1 MSTFETTIEYL
12 MKENEQLKEQ
22 LKQKDNKIKELNNSK
37 EKFVQLFHN
46 TNDFIFLIKVLNNNM
61 EFVQVNDTACEY
73 LGYTQE
79 ELIGMTPWDILLD
92 EFTIAN
98 HIPVLLEEEK
108 TIVETV
114 FISKD
119 NNRIPVELSSR
130 VVLIANEKYIL
141 SIARDITKRKV
152 IEKKLKESEERY
164 RKLFKILP
172 VAVIVQT
179 PTRIIM
185 CNKAAAKLVG
195 VESPNEL
202 VGRAIKDFVLPNYH
216 KAAEKRITDG
226 LKKVNSA
233 PPAERKIIRDDGE
246 IIDVESSGTVFEYN
260 GSKTIITIVRDIT
273 ERKKIVELQN
283 NIIEG
288 QRQLNDVLEHDR
300 TKSEFFGNM
309 SHEFKTPLNV
319 ILGVIQLLELYNK
332 DINELG
338 LDKKIKI
345 MKQNCYRLL
354 RLVNNL
360 IDITKLECGFMKLN
374 LRKYDIVELL
384 SSIVESIFDYAK
396 NKGIDIDFHSEIN
409 EEIMAIDCDI
419 FERVILNLLSNA
431 IKFTK
436 ANGRINVS
444 LYRDNNYILILVKDS
459 GIGIPREKLDNIFQ
473 RFSQVDKSL
482 NRNYE
487 GSGIGLSIVK
497 EFVELHKGRVSV
509 ESEIG
514 KGSEFIVRIPANLSI
529 DKKDETVGKIN
540 TCSDRIERINIEF
553 SDIYF

>member
-46 TNDFIFLIKVLNNNM
+46 TNDFIFLIKILNNNI

-79 ELIGMTPWDILLD
+79 ELIGMTPWEILLD
-92 EFTIAN
+92 EFSIAN
-98 HIPVLLEEEK
+98 HLPVLLEEEK

-130 VVLIANEKYIL
+130 VILIANEKYIL

-164 RKLFKILP
+164 RKLFEILP

-185 CNKAAAKLVG
+185 CNKSAAKLIG

-202 VGRAIKDFVLPNYH
+202 VGRAIKDFVLPNYY
-216 KAAEKRITDG
+216 KAAEKRIADG
-226 LKKVNSA
+226 LKQGNSA
-233 PPAERKIIRDDGE
+233 PPAERKIVRVDGE

-260 GSKTIITIVRDIT
+260 GNKTIITIVRDIT

-288 QRQLNDVLEHDR
+288 QRQLNDVLEQDR

-319 ILGVIQLLELYNK
+319 ILGVVQLLELYNK

-396 NKGIDIDFHSEIN
+396 NKGIDIDFNSEIN
-409 EEIMAIDCDI
+409 EEVMAIDCDI
-419 FERVILNLLSNA
+419 LERVILNLLSNA

-459 GIGIPREKLDNIFQ
+459 GIGIPRENLDSIFQ

-482 NRNYE
+482 TRNYE
-487 GSGIGLSIVK
+487 GSGIGLSIVR
-497 EFVELHKGRVSV
+497 EFVELHKGIVSV

-514 KGSEFIVRIPANLSI
+514 KGSEFIVRIPANLDI
-529 DKKDETVGKIN
+529 DNKDETMEKIN